1 VNSFG
6 RSAKC
11 NRMKTIKDG
20 LLAYQSEIRSSSINQ
35 LLEKVSNRNYGKYL
49 LKISIAKA
57 RAFTDKAISFDFPVT
72 ALVGPNGG
80 GKTTVLGAA
89 ACAYKTVKP
98 SLYFSKSGKFD
109 ANMQNWRFDYE
120 LIDQTIRQND
130 NVRRSATFT
139 NYKWSREGLD
149 RDVKIFGVS
158 RTVPAT
164 ERKEMRRCVSG
175 RFDVPAD
182 RIAKIEAAAAQ
193 AVGRVLDKDVS
204 AFSFVNVDSRGRVT
218 LLAGTT
224 SDGKGYSEF
233 HFGAGESSVIR
244 MAIVLESVPEN
255 SLVLI
260 EEIENGLHPVAT
272 VRMVEYLIEL
282 ASRRKIQAI
291 FTTHSND
298 ALRPLPDK
306 AIWAAVNGQLF
317 QGKLDIGSLR
327 AISGQVDSKLVI
339 FVEDTFSKAWA
350 EEILR
355 SIDGLAMDAVSVHAM
370 EGDGT
375 AVKVCRS
382 HNLDPTVQQPAIC
395 LIDGDS
401 RQMEDPSSGIL
412 RLPGQSPES
421 YIFDETLAKLD
432 DVSGEL
438 AVGLLRPYEDHH
450 RVAQIIGSVRTTNRD
465 PHLLFAQV
473 GKLLGLVPEIRVR
486 EAFLATWTR
495 SYPAIVTGIVDPFR
509 SKLPRDTD
517 EQPLAPAQ

>member
-1 VNSFG
+1 
-6 RSAKC
+6 
-11 NRMKTIKDG
+11 MT
-20 LLAYQSEIRSSSINQ
+20 YQSEIRTSCINQ
-35 LLEKVSNRNYGKYL
+35 LLEKVANRNYGKYL
-49 LKISIAKA
+49 LKISIARA
-57 RAFTDKAISFDFPVT
+57 RAFSEKAISFDFPVT

-109 ANMQNWRFDYE
+109 ENMQNWRFDYE
-120 LIDQTIRQND
+120 LIDQTIRKND
-130 NVRRSATFT
+130 TVRRSANFT
-139 NYKWSREGLD
+139 NFKWSRKGLD
-149 RDVKIFGVS
+149 RDVRIFGVS

-164 ERKEMRRCVSG
+164 ERNEMRRCVSS
-175 RFDVPAD
+175 RFDVPQD
-182 RIAKIEAAAAQ
+182 QIARLGPAAAQ
-193 AVGRVLDKDVS
+193 AVGRILDKDVS
-204 AFSFVNVDSRGRVT
+204 AFSVVQVDKRGRVT

-224 SDGKGYSEF
+224 PDGKGYSEF

-244 MAIVLESVPEN
+244 MATLLESVAEN

-272 VRMVEYLIEL
+272 VRMVEYLMEL
-282 ASRRKIQAI
+282 AERRKIQAI

-339 FVEDTFSKAWA
+339 FVEDTFSKSWV
-350 EEILR
+350 EEIMR
-355 SIDGLAMDAVSVHAM
+355 SLPGLAMDAISVHAM
-370 EGDGT
+370 EGDDT
-375 AVKVCRS
+375 AVRVCRF

-401 RQMEDPSSGIL
+401 RQQEDTSSGIF
-412 RLPGQSPES
+412 RLPGESPES
-421 YIFDETLAKLD
+421 YIFDQVLAKLD
-432 DVSGEL
+432 AVSGEL
-438 AVGLLRPYEDHH
+438 AVALLRPYEEQE
-450 RVAQIIGSVRTTNRD
+450 RVVQIIRSVRNTNRD
-465 PHLLFAQV
+465 PHLLFSQV
-473 GKLLGLVPEIRVR
+473 GKMLGLVPETRVR

-495 SYPAIVTGIVDPFR
+495 GYSTTVSNIVDPFR
-509 SKLPRDTD
+509 SKLPMDVD
-517 EQPLAPAQ
+517 EQSLSARLPS

>member
-1 VNSFG
+1 MTPNSSFH
-6 RSAKC
+6 
-11 NRMKTIKDG
+11 
-20 LLAYQSEIRSSSINQ
+20 SEIRPSEINQ
-35 LLEKVSNRNYGKYL
+35 LLEKVSNRNFGKYL
-49 LKISIAKA
+49 VKITLVRA
-57 RAFTDKAISFDFPVT
+57 RAYSDKSISFDFPVT
-72 ALVGPNGG
+72 AIVGPNGG

-109 ANMQNWRFDYE
+109 ENMRNWRFDYE
-120 LIDQTIRQND
+120 LLDRSVRSNESI
-130 NVRRSATFT
+130 RRSATFT
-139 NYKWSREGLD
+139 NFKWSRKGLD
-149 RDVKIFGVS
+149 RDVAIFGVS

-164 ERKEMRRCVSG
+164 ERKEMRRCISG
-175 RFDVPAD
+175 GFELPATQ
-182 RIAKIEAAAAQ
+182 ISKLGEAAAK
-193 AVGRVLDKDVS
+193 AVGRILDKDLS
-204 AFSFVNVDSRGRVT
+204 GFSVANVDMKGKVT

-224 SDGKGYSEF
+224 TDGKGYSEF

-244 MAIVLESVPEN
+244 MAIALESVAEN

-272 VRMVEYLIEL
+272 VRIVEYLIEL
-282 ASRRKIQAI
+282 AGRRKIQAI

-339 FVEDTFSKAWA
+339 FVEDAFAKTWT

-355 SIDGLAMDAVSVHAM
+355 SVPGIAMDAIGVHSM

-375 AVKVCRS
+375 AVKVCKS

-401 RQMEDPSSGIL
+401 KQIDSASDNIL
-412 RLPGQSPES
+412 RLPGESPES
-421 YIFDETLAKLD
+421 YIFDEVIAKLD
-432 DVSGEL
+432 VVAGEL
-438 AVGLLRPYEDHH
+438 SVALLRPYEEHE
-450 RVAQIIGSVRTTNRD
+450 RVKQIILSTRNTNRD
-465 PHLLFAQV
+465 PHLLFSQV
-473 GKLLGLVPEIRVR
+473 GKSLGLIPEPRVV
-486 EAFLATWTR
+486 EAFIATWVR
-495 SYPAIVTGIVDPFR
+495 AYPEEVQRILCTFA
-509 SKLPRDTD
+509 SKLPKESD
-517 EQPLAPAQ
+517 EQLLSPNR